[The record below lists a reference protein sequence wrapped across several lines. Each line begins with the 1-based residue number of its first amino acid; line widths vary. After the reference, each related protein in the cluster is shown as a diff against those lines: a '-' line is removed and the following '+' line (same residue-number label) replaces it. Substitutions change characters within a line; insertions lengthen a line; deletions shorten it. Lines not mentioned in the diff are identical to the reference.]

1 MGTKK
6 IFTINNVDI
15 VVTDDAQVPV
25 KPICEA
31 LGVAY
36 ERQFS
41 KLKEDE
47 DFSSVIT
54 LRVTT
59 GADGKQYEMV
69 CLPHQYVYGWLFTI
83 NPKNVKPEAKET
95 VRKYRKECYEI
106 LYNHFSGQ
114 QKRLTRQLA
123 MEKSLLAERDAVEEL
138 EKNLKEQMNIT
149 KKQKVE
155 IDRKIERI
163 RQERFTNEP
172 TLFP

>member
-1 MGTKK
+1 METKK

-15 VVTDDAQVPV
+15 VVTDDNFVPI

-69 CLPHQYVYGWLFTI
+69 CLPHQLIYGWLFTI

-95 VRKYRKECYEI
+95 VRKYRMECFWI
-106 LYNHFSGQ
+106 LYNHFHEQEKRRVELDKTEKKLMDEVQAWIEKEKEGNELSSNAKKERRKAELRLEEWRKDKFSGQ
-114 QKRLTRQLA
+114 L
-123 MEKSLLAERDAVEEL
+123 SLF
-138 EKNLKEQMNIT
+138 Q
-149 KKQKVE
+149 
-155 IDRKIERI
+155 
-163 RQERFTNEP
+163 
-172 TLFP
+172 

>member
-1 MGTKK
+1 METKK

-69 CLPHQYVYGWLFTI
+69 CLPHQFIYGWLFTI
-83 NPKNVKPEAKET
+83 NPKNVKPEAKES
-95 VRKYRKECYEI
+95 VRKYRKACYDA
-106 LYNHFSGQ
+106 LYHHFNGLQ
-114 QKRLTRQLA
+114 QRRNEQDA
-123 MEKSLLAERDAVEEL
+123 MEKSLLAERDAVDEL
-138 EKNLKEQMNIT
+138 EKNLKEQMTIA
-149 KKQKVE
+149 KKQKVDIE
-155 IDRKIERI
+155 RKIERI

-172 TLFP
+172 TLFS

>member
-1 MGTKK
+1 METKK

-15 VVTDDAQVPV
+15 VVTDDNFVPI

-69 CLPHQYVYGWLFTI
+69 CLPHQFIYGWLFTI
-83 NPKNVKPEAKET
+83 NPKNVKPEAKES
-95 VRKYRKECYEI
+95 VRKYRKACYET
-106 LYNHFSGQ
+106 LYNHFNGQ
-114 QKRLTRQLA
+114 QERRNNQDA
-123 MEKSLLAERDAVEEL
+123 M
-138 EKNLKEQMNIT
+138 
-149 KKQKVE
+149 
-155 IDRKIERI
+155 
-163 RQERFTNEP
+163 
-172 TLFP
+172 

>member
-1 MGTKK
+1 METKK

-15 VVTDDAQVPV
+15 VMTDEGLVPI

-36 ERQFS
+36 ERQYS

-69 CLPHQYVYGWLFTI
+69 CLPHQFIYGWLFTI
-83 NPKNVKPEAKET
+83 NPKNVKPEAKES
-95 VRKYRKECYEI
+95 VRKYRKACYET
-106 LYNHFSGQ
+106 LYNHFNGLQ
-114 QKRLTRQLA
+114 QRRNEQDA
-123 MEKSLLAERDAVEEL
+123 MEKSLLAERDAVDEL
-138 EKNLKEQMNIT
+138 EKNLKEQLSIA
-149 KKQKVE
+149 KKQKVD

-172 TLFP
+172 KLFN